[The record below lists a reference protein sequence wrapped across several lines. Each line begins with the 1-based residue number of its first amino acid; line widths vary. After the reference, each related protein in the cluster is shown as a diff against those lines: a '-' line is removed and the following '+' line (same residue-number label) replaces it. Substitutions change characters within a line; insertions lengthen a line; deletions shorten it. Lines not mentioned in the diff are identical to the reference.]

1 MSTLTEVPPR
11 LQQRLAARYARVDG
25 HALRQA
31 VEAAS
36 LWLRTNQE
44 LVNQLNVF
52 PVPDGDTGTNMMLT
66 MQSAWN
72 ELLALGDT
80 SLSAVAKAVAQ
91 GALLGAR
98 GNSGVILSQL
108 WRGIARAIDDQDEIG
123 VDGLV
128 AALIEARDTAYKGVV
143 RPVEGTILTVSKDI
157 AAAAELA
164 LTDGVHSTL
173 ELLERMVEAADRSV
187 ASTPELLPILKQAGV
202 VDSGAKGLF
211 LIIEGILRSAYGLPL
226 DETDVATLP
235 LAQLD
240 LEAAQNTAEP
250 GQDWEV
256 IVDFLPHAP
265 LDTRAFYGRLE
276 EMGTSIQVGEGEG
289 MYRMHIHVPDTTQF
303 VPIEYVQELGTI
315 TKVAIENLM
324 IQTPA
329 GAPSSEGIEFNLDNA
344 PPGTIAAIAV
354 APGPGIARVFD
365 SLGTSAVILGGQTMN
380 PSTQQILSAVD
391 QLPNDQVIVLP
402 NNKNI
407 VMAANQAADLSGKE
421 VIVVPSHSVPQGVA
435 AMLELSQEQTL
446 AANVETMRAALKD
459 VRTGEITVATRTV
472 EIDGVEA
479 AEGQI
484 IGLLEDRLVLCA
496 ENVAEVLAKL
506 LEAGEADKAE
516 LVTLYYGQGLN
527 QEQAQALAA
536 DVRKTLPQAD
546 VELVSGGQ
554 PHYLI
559 ILSIE

>member
-11 LQQRLAARYARVDG
+11 LQQRMAARYARVDG

-31 VEAAS
+31 IEAAS
-36 LWLRTNQE
+36 LWLRTNQQ

-80 SLSAVAKAVAQ
+80 SLSSVAKAVAQ

-108 WRGIARAIDDQDEIG
+108 WRGIARSIEDGDVIG
-123 VDGLV
+123 VEGVV

-143 RPVEGTILTVSKDI
+143 RPVEGTILTVAKDI
-157 AAAAELA
+157 AQAGELA
-164 LTDGVHSTL
+164 LNEGVDSTL
-173 ELLERMVEAADRSV
+173 ELLERVVEAADRSV
-187 ASTPELLPILKQAGV
+187 ASTPDLLPILKQAGV
-202 VDSGAKGLF
+202 VDAGAKGLF
-211 LIIEGILRSAYGLPL
+211 LILEGILRSAYGLPL
-226 DETDVATLP
+226 DQTDVATLP
-235 LAQLD
+235 LAELN
-240 LEAAQNTAEP
+240 LEAAQDTIEP

-265 LDTRAFYGRLE
+265 LDTRVFYDRLVA
-276 EMGTSIQVGEGEG
+276 MGTSIQVGEGEG

-303 VPIEYVQELGTI
+303 APIEYIQELGTI

-329 GAPSSEGIEFNLDNA
+329 AGPTLDGIAFNMDNA
-344 PPGTIAAIAV
+344 PPGTIAAVAV
-354 APGPGIARVFD
+354 VPGPGIARVFD
-365 SLGTSAVILGGQTMN
+365 SLGASAVILGGQTMN
-380 PSTQQILSAVD
+380 PSTQQILSAID
-391 QLPNDQVIVLP
+391 KLPNDQVIVLP

-407 VMAANQAADLSGKE
+407 TMAANQAAELSDKE
-421 VIVVPSHSVPQGVA
+421 IVVIPSHSVPQGVA
-435 AMLELSQEQTL
+435 AMLEFERDKTL
-446 AANVETMRAALKD
+446 ATNCEAMRNALKE
-459 VRTGEITVATRTV
+459 VKTGEITIATRSV
-472 EIDGVEA
+472 EIDGVQA
-479 AEGQI
+479 AQGQV

-496 ENVAEVLAKL
+496 EHVDEVLTQL
-506 LEAGEADKAE
+506 LQSGQAEQAE
-516 LVTLYYGQGLN
+516 LITMYFGRDLS
-527 QEQAQALAA
+527 QADAEALAES
-536 DVRKTLPQAD
+536 VRENWPDAE

>member
-11 LQQRLAARYARVDG
+11 LQQRMAVRYARVDG

-31 VEAAS
+31 IEAAS
-36 LWLRTNQE
+36 LWLRTNQQ

-80 SLSAVAKAVAQ
+80 SLSSVAKAVAQ

-108 WRGIARAIDDQDEIG
+108 WRGIARSIEDGDIIG
-123 VDGLV
+123 VEGVV

-143 RPVEGTILTVSKDI
+143 RPVEGTILTVAKDI
-157 AAAAELA
+157 AQAGELA
-164 LTDGVHSTL
+164 LNEGVDSTL
-173 ELLERMVEAADRSV
+173 ELLERVVEAADRSV
-187 ASTPELLPILKQAGV
+187 ASTPDLLPILKQAGV
-202 VDSGAKGLF
+202 VDAGAKGLF
-211 LIIEGILRSAYGLPL
+211 LILEGILRSAYGLPL
-226 DETDVATLP
+226 DQTDVATLP
-235 LAQLD
+235 LAELN
-240 LEAAQNTAEP
+240 LEAAQDTIEP

-265 LDTRAFYGRLE
+265 LDTRVFYERLVA
-276 EMGTSIQVGEGEG
+276 MGTSIQVGEGEG

-303 VPIEYVQELGTI
+303 APIEYVQELGTI

-329 GAPSSEGIEFNLDNA
+329 AGPMLDGIAFNVDNA
-344 PPGTIAAIAV
+344 PRGTIAAVAV
-354 APGPGIARVFD
+354 VPGPGIARVFD

-380 PSTQQILSAVD
+380 PSTQQILSAID
-391 QLPNDQVIVLP
+391 KLPNDQVIVLP

-407 VMAANQAADLSGKE
+407 IMAANQAAELSDKE
-421 VIVVPSHSVPQGVA
+421 IVVIPSHSVPQGVA
-435 AMLELSQEQTL
+435 AMLEFERDKTL
-446 AANVETMRAALKD
+446 ATNSEAMRTALKE
-459 VRTGEITVATRTV
+459 VKTGEITIATRSV
-472 EIDGVEA
+472 EIDGVQA
-479 AEGQI
+479 AQGQV
-484 IGLLEDRLVLCA
+484 IGLLEGRLVLCA
-496 ENVAEVLAKL
+496 EHVDEVLTQL
-506 LEAGEADKAE
+506 LKSGQAEQAE
-516 LVTLYYGQGLN
+516 LITMYFGRDLS
-527 QEQAQALAA
+527 QADAESLAES
-536 DVRKTLPQAD
+536 VREKWPDAD

-554 PHYLI
+554 PHYLM